1 MLLLLVV
8 PLRHVSRNVVWRR
21 RDHALASDRA
31 ITLGNRYLV
40 IDGLLLRH
48 EWMLLYGL
56 LYRLL
61 DRLRARLLDGTLD
74 GTLCWHGHVPL
85 MRHLLRHR
93 AGGLAQRD
101 RASGW
106 AVRRRMKLRRP
117 RLELI
122 RLRLNDWLPLGAWL
136 SSGLGLS

>member
-1 MLLLLVV
+1 
-8 PLRHVSRNVVWRR
+8 
-21 RDHALASDRA
+21 
-31 ITLGNRYLV
+31 
-40 IDGLLLRH
+40 
-48 EWMLLYGL
+48 MLLYGL

-61 DRLRARLLDGTLD
+61 DRLRARLLDGTL
-74 GTLCWHGHVPL
+74 CWHRHVPL

-136 SSGLGLS
+136 SSGLGLSTIQ